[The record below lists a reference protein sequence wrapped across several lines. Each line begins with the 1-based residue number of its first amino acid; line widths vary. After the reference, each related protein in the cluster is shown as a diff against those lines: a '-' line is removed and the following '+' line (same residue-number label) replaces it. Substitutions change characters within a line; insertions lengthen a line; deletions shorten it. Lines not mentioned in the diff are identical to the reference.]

1 MALGFGHAVTKFC
14 GNDARVGNTRFYSP
28 VRVLCTAPAWG
39 TVTDTIISVPSR
51 APLSGVL
58 VTLTNGYAGATNA
71 NGVYSILVPA
81 GTYTATAAD
90 PDRNCTTA
98 SPASANIVVTSGG
111 TVTQDFSMSGD
122 SNLESNGFTIN
133 DSSGNHNG
141 VINSNECVNLDLAL
155 KNNGCAVE
163 RNISATLTT
172 TTSVVTVTQGSSNY
186 PNLAIDAS
194 GVNATPFQI
203 QTSNSF
209 ECGTSIEFN
218 LNLTYTGGSHSQCQR
233 APVAPMASF
242 RRVRLQPLISRR
254 LTGSDATVSRVLA
267 PAKVALAVGLLG
279 PSTIRPTSS
288 QIMVPRLR
296 ASRSRST
303 LRLRAKATS
312 RAPHTSTATIPP
324 TCARIISVIAE

>member
-14 GNDARVGNTRFYSP
+14 GNDARVGDTRFYP
-28 VRVLCTAPAWG
+28 QIRVLCTAPAWG
-39 TVTDTIISVPSR
+39 IVMGTIISVPSR
-51 APLSGVL
+51 APLSVL
-58 VTLTNGYAGATNA
+58 VILTIEYAGATNA

-122 SNLESNGFTIN
+122 SYLESNGFTIN
-133 DSSGNHNG
+133 DSSGNRNG
-141 VINSNECVNLDLAL
+141 VINSNECVNLNFAL

-172 TTSVVTVTQGSSNY
+172 TTPGVTVTQGSSNY

-209 ECGTSIEFN
+209 ACGTNIEFN
-218 LNLTYTGGSHSQCQR
+218 LNLTYMGGNRLVTFTIPTCTGGPIR
-233 APVAPMASF
+233 PF
-242 RRVRLQPLISRR
+242 RRVRLQPLISPR
-254 LTGSDATVSRVLA
+254 LTDSGATVSRVLA
-267 PAKVALAVGLLG
+267 PAKVALAVDFQEQ
-279 PSTIRPTSS
+279 SIIRPTTSEM
-288 QIMVPRLR
+288 MVPRTHVSPSQLMLLW
-296 ASRSRST
+296 A
-303 LRLRAKATS
+303 AKETS
-312 RAPHTSTATIPP
+312 RAPRT
-324 TCARIISVIAE
+324 

>member
-58 VTLTNGYAGATNA
+58 VTVTNGYAGATNA

-122 SNLESNGFTIN
+122 SNLESNGFTID

-141 VINSNECVNLDLAL
+141 VINSNECVNLGLAL

-218 LNLTYTGGSHSQCQR
+218 LNLTYTGGNKVVTFTIPTCTGGPIR
-233 APVAPMASF
+233 PF
-242 RRVRLQPLISRR
+242 RRVRLQPLISPR
-254 LTGSDATVSRVLA
+254 LTASDATVSRCTCAGKGCPGGGFAGTNYKIYQFTNNGAA
-267 PAKVALAVGLLG
+267 PACFAV
-279 PSTIRPTSS
+279 TING
-288 QIMVPRLR
+288 
-296 ASRSRST
+296 
-303 LRLRAKATS
+303 
-312 RAPHTSTATIPP
+312 
-324 TCARIISVIAE
+324 CA

>member
-1 MALGFGHAVTKFC
+1 MGNRDGYHHFGAEQSASFRH
-14 GNDARVGNTRFYSP
+14 
-28 VRVLCTAPAWG
+28 
-39 TVTDTIISVPSR
+39 SR
-51 APLSGVL
+51 YLDQWIR
-58 VTLTNGYAGATNA
+58 GATNA

-81 GTYTATAAD
+81 GTYTATAAN

-141 VINSNECVNLDLAL
+141 VINSNECVNLGLAL

-209 ECGTSIEFN
+209 EC
-218 LNLTYTGGSHSQCQR
+218 
-233 APVAPMASF
+233 
-242 RRVRLQPLISRR
+242 
-254 LTGSDATVSRVLA
+254 
-267 PAKVALAVGLLG
+267 
-279 PSTIRPTSS
+279 
-288 QIMVPRLR
+288 
-296 ASRSRST
+296 
-303 LRLRAKATS
+303 
-312 RAPHTSTATIPP
+312 
-324 TCARIISVIAE
+324 